1 MAADADF
8 LGTDIEDSARDDAAL
23 LRAAGRGDR
32 RAFAALVERHQQ
44 TVFRFI
50 RRYLGTSDRDVLE
63 DLAQDV
69 FLNAW
74 QAASNFEPRAKVTT
88 WLLRVTANRCLN
100 YRRSRV
106 LRRAASLEATDRSAD
121 LPAGSPSADPPIQR
135 GEQMAEVR
143 AAVAALPPKQ
153 RAAIVLRHF
162 HDLSYVEIAQV
173 LGLSVSAVESALFR
187 ARQSLR
193 EGLARAT
200 ADESPKVSRDWRVQP
215 S

>member
-1 MAADADF
+1 M
-8 LGTDIEDSARDDAAL
+8 
-23 LRAAGRGDR
+23 AAGRGDR

-69 FLNAW
+69 FLSAW
-74 QAASNFEPRAKVTT
+74 KAASNFEPRAKVTT

-100 YRRSRV
+100 HHRSRV
-106 LRRAASLEATDRSAD
+106 LRRATSLEATDRSAD
-121 LPAGSPSADPPIQR
+121 LPAESPSADQQVKR
-135 GEQMAEVR
+135 AEQMARVR
-143 AAVAALPPKQ
+143 TAVAALPPKQ

-162 HDLSYVEIAQV
+162 HGLSYVDIAQV

-193 EGLARAT
+193 EGLTRAT
-200 ADESPKVSRDWRVQP
+200 ADESPQVPRDWRVEP